1 MYINS
6 LQNSFRNF
14 FPLQCSNINFT
25 SHYTCKQFWPIHIHI
40 YKHRMSPSP
49 NLFAMSDY
57 ARLCP
62 RSNERGYVTQKRSNK
77 KRERRRFPASTF
89 TRDTGPRIHEDD
101 WSFDERDTWNS
112 AWYFAVESLQA

>member
-1 MYINS
+1 
-6 LQNSFRNF
+6 
-14 FPLQCSNINFT
+14 
-25 SHYTCKQFWPIHIHI
+25 
-40 YKHRMSPSP
+40 MSPSP

-62 RSNERGYVTQKRSNK
+62 RLNERGYVTQKRSNK